1 MNTTKPYV
9 LAAALVAVF
18 ALPARAHH
26 SFSAEFDESKP
37 ITLQGKVTK
46 MEWINPHSW
55 IHIDVAGEDGKPVP
69 WMIEAGTPNTMVRRG
84 LHQRLVEGRHR
95 NRREGFLSKD
105 GANRA
110 NGFSITFTDG
120 RQFIRRRLGAGNTP
134 DQLTQRRRAC

>member
-1 MNTTKPYV
+1 MKKITTTNV
-9 LAAALVAVF
+9 LAAALLAAGAF
-18 ALPARAHH
+18 PSFAHH

-37 ITLQGKVTK
+37 ITLKGKVTQ

-55 IHIDVAGEDGKPVP
+55 IHIDVVGEDGKTVP

-84 LHQRLVEGRHR
+84 FTRQSLQAGAEIIVQGY
-95 NRREGFLSKD
+95 LSKD

-120 RQFIRRRLGAGNTP
+120 RRLFVGGSAPGTP
-134 DQLTQRRRAC
+134 N

>member
-1 MNTTKPYV
+1 MKTTTN
-9 LAAALVAVF
+9 LFAAALFAAFAVPS
-18 ALPARAHH
+18 LAHH

-37 ITLQGKVTK
+37 ITLKGKVTK

-55 IHIDVAGEDGKPVP
+55 IHIDVVGDDGKTVP

-84 LHQRLVEGRHR
+84 FT
-95 NRREGFLSKD
+95 RESLQTGAEIVVQGYLSKD

-120 RQFIRRRLGAGNTP
+120 RRLFVGGSAPGTP
-134 DQLTQRRRAC
+134 N

>member
-1 MNTTKPYV
+1 MKITTNV
-9 LAAALVAVF
+9 FAAALLAV
-18 ALPARAHH
+18 ALPSLAHH

-37 ITLQGKVTK
+37 ITLKGKVTK

-55 IHIDVAGEDGKPVP
+55 IHIDVVGEDGKTVS

-84 LHQRLVEGRHR
+84 FTRQSLEAGAEIVVQGY
-95 NRREGFLSKD
+95 LSKD

-120 RQFIRRRLGAGNTP
+120 RRLFVGGSAPGTP
-134 DQLTQRRRAC
+134 N

>member
-1 MNTTKPYV
+1 MKQMKTTTSF
-9 LAAALVAVF
+9 LFGAALCAAI

-55 IHIDVAGEDGKPVP
+55 IHMEVTGEDGKAVP

-84 LHQRLVEGRHR
+84 FTRDSLKAGAEIVVQ
-95 NRREGFLSKD
+95 GFLSKD

-120 RQFIRRRLGAGNTP
+120 RRLFVGGSAPGTP
-134 DQLTQRRRAC
+134 DAN

>member
-1 MNTTKPYV
+1 MKTTTN
-9 LAAALVAVF
+9 LFAAALFAAFAVPS
-18 ALPARAHH
+18 LAHH

-37 ITLQGKVTK
+37 ITLKGKVTK

-55 IHIDVAGEDGKPVP
+55 IHIDVVGDDGKTVP

-84 LHQRLVEGRHR
+84 FTRASLEAGAEIVVQGY
-95 NRREGFLSKD
+95 LSKD

-120 RQFIRRRLGAGNTP
+120 RRLFVGGSAPGTP
-134 DQLTQRRRAC
+134 N